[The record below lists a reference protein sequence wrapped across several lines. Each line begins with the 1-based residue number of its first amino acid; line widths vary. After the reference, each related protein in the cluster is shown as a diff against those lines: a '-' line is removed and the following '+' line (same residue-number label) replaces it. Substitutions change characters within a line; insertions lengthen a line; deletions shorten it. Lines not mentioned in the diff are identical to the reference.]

1 VTGVQTC
8 ALPILHTIFFDCKKK
23 FPAIRNF
30 LCLKQIPENRG
41 NVLTLK
47 TLDCNDLRCDNF
59 KDFIVIQIL
68 NEIDFIFTS
77 RVELTLY
84 FFLKSSTALSMF
96 FKDLQPVIF
105 IYRSSDPITEN
116 VN

>member
-1 VTGVQTC
+1 MYSLISINDL
-8 ALPILHTIFFDCKKK
+8 APIHTIFFDCRKK
-23 FPAIRNF
+23 FPAICNF

-68 NEIDFIFTS
+68 NEIEFIFTS
-77 RVELTLY
+77 RVELTLD

-96 FKDLQPVIF
+96 FKDLQPF
-105 IYRSSDPITEN
+105 
-116 VN
+116 